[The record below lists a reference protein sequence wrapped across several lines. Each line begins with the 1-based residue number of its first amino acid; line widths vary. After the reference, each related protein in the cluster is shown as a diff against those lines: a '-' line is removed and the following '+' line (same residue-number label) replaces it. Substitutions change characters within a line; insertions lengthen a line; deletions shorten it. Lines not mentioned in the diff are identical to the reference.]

1 MGKKLVGILCYNL
14 SPASMSVI
22 KSIAPRNDYAIKIF
36 PIFGPTPANCNNYVV
51 RQSRVMPKTIS
62 LNNLSGTAP
71 EIQLITIGASV
82 VSDLIREAD
91 ILCLIGLQGIPAF
104 LATIIGYSMRKPI
117 LTIIQTM
124 TPEAEKRRPLI
135 IRGLKKIMLKRTT
148 YFIAQTPPTIRTL
161 ENNYHILRDKIFYI
175 PWDGGAGEFKIIL
188 DKNKNISRTAI
199 RSTLGLSISS
209 KVILFCGTMYYLK
222 GIDVLI
228 KAFARFLHEH
238 PDSVLMLVGP
248 DGGKNGK
255 LNDLQNLADSLNIS
269 SKIRFIGSQSWEK
282 LVHIY
287 MASDL
292 FVLPTRKDV
301 WPKVLVEASLAGL
314 PLITTQICGAAG
326 YLVQEGKNGFIIPVN
341 DVDSLFIAMKKLMK
355 GYTGLVFGEESK
367 RIVRE
372 FLPSEEHARLYS
384 EIIVRCLD
392 LT

>member
-1 MGKKLVGILCYNL
+1 MEKKLVGILCYNL
-14 SPASMSVI
+14 TSASTSII
-22 KSIAPRNDYAIKIF
+22 KSISPRNEYAIKIF
-36 PIFGPTPANCNNYVV
+36 PIFGPTPENYNNFRV
-51 RQSRVMPKTIS
+51 RQSTLRPKTIS

-104 LATIIGYSMRKPI
+104 LATIIGYLMRKPI
-117 LTIIQTM
+117 ITIIQTM
-124 TPEAEKRRPLI
+124 TPEAEKRRSLI
-135 IRGLKKIMLKRTT
+135 IRGLKKIMLKKTT

-161 ENNYHILRDKIFYI
+161 EDNYHIFRDKIFYI
-175 PWDGGAGEFKIIL
+175 PWDGGADEFKIIL
-188 DKNKNISRTAI
+188 DKNKNIPRNTT

-209 KVILFCGTMYYLK
+209 KVILFCGTLYYLK

-228 KAFARFLHEH
+228 KAFAKFLHEQ

-248 DGGKNGK
+248 DGGKKGK
-255 LNDLQNLADSLNIS
+255 LDDLQKLADSLKIR
-269 SKIRFIGSQSWEK
+269 SKIRFVGYQSWAK
-282 LVHIY
+282 LVHMY

-326 YLVQEGKNGFIIPVN
+326 YVVQDKKNGFIIPVN
-341 DVDSLFIAMKKLMK
+341 DVDALFIAMKKLMN
-355 GYTGLVFGEESK
+355 GHTGLAFGEESK
-367 RIVRE
+367 RIVQE
-372 FLPSEEHARLYS
+372 FLPSEDDARLYS
-384 EIIVRCLD
+384 DIIVRCLD
-392 LT
+392 LA